1 MLDAVRGQEGWTTGL
16 MLLSIVACAIAAMLG
31 KTRLVFGDVTLLITE
46 DSVQCWPSKGFIG
59 LHLLP
64 CLTVHGEV
72 SRSLGSSP
80 PSLMTRECARFV
92 DTVLLSTLPCFLTL
106 PTDSRSRPGVRKIR
120 CG

>member
-1 MLDAVRGQEGWTTGL
+1 MLDAGRGQEGWTTGL

-59 LHLLP
+59 LHSLP

-80 PSLMTRECARFV
+80 PSLDDEGMRAFRRHGPAVNTALLP
-92 DTVLLSTLPCFLTL
+92 DTS
-106 PTDSRSRPGVRKIR
+106 DR
-120 CG
+120 